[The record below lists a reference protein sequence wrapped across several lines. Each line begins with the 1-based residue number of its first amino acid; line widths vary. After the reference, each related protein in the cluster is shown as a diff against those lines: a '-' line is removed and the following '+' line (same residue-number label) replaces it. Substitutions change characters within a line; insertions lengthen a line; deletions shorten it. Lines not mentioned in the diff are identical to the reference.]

1 MNMTLMGL
9 SLRVNDVKAILRRFK
24 PSLTSLI
31 RGEIMQAAAQLTIS
45 NPTMASVDA
54 SPISGRIG
62 TLMARVFGCRHAE
75 MSRPFSRDGRAYR
88 SCLSCGAQR
97 QFNLG
102 NWEMTGSFYY
112 GQPQTHQIP
121 TVY

>member
-1 MNMTLMGL
+1 
-9 SLRVNDVKAILRRFK
+9 
-24 PSLTSLI
+24 
-31 RGEIMQAAAQLTIS
+31 MQAAAQITIP
-45 NPTMASVDA
+45 NPTIVRVG
-54 SPISGRIG
+54 SPRVSGRIG

-102 NWEMTGSFYY
+102 RWEMTGSFYY

-121 TVY
+121 SL